1 MLYYIELLY
10 TNDVCIYTLQ
20 SRMYNSDVHNYYTL
34 YNIYIICIII
44 PLSFLSDAYY
54 QDNNGKHN

>member
-1 MLYYIELLY
+1 MLYYIELIY
-10 TNDVCIYTLQ
+10 THDVCIYTLQ
-20 SRMYNSDVHNYYTL
+20 YRMYNSDVHNYYTL
-34 YNIYIICIII
+34 YIIYIII